1 MQQKKHWRVF
11 KMAKKNVIIPIFIPH
26 KGCPFDCVFCN
37 QKSISGE
44 TKDVTIEDVKQ
55 KIDTFLETI
64 QDGLIP
70 QVAFYGGSF
79 TGIDIKEQTKFLE
92 CVYEYVKKGKVSS
105 IRLSTRPD
113 YINRDILIN
122 LKKYG
127 VSTIELGVQSLNE
140 EVLKLSHRGH
150 TAKDVKNAVKLIKE
164 YGFLLGIQTMIGLLG
179 DTKKSAINTA
189 KQVVE
194 LKPDCV
200 RIYPTMVIENTYLNT
215 MMQEGKYVPLTL
227 EEAIDICANLC
238 EIYYSNNI
246 NVIRIGLQ
254 PTDNITEGKD
264 VKGGPFHPSM
274 RQLVEARLFRK
285 RIEQA
290 IIDSDIKNDFN
301 IYVGDRYVS
310 QAVGQRKS
318 NIKYLKDK
326 FSIKHIKV
334 YGVERQGFN
343 YLEVKNVKL

>member
-1 MQQKKHWRVF
+1 MQQKKHWRIL
-11 KMAKKNVIIPIFIPH
+11 KMTLKKKVIIPIFIPH

-44 TKDVTIEDVKQ
+44 TKDVTTQDITNT
-55 KIDTFLETI
+55 IDTFLQTI
-64 QDGLIP
+64 DKQIIP

-113 YINRDILIN
+113 YINHDILTN

-127 VSTIELGVQSLNE
+127 VSTIELGVQSLNP

-150 TAKDVKNAVKLIKE
+150 TVSDVKNAVKLIKE
-164 YGFLLGIQTMIGLLG
+164 YGFSLGIQTMIGLLG
-179 DTKKSAINTA
+179 DTRDSAIDTA

-194 LKPDCV
+194 MKPDCV
-200 RIYPTMVIENTYLNT
+200 RIYPTMVIKNTYLNT
-215 MMQEGKYVPLTL
+215 LLKQGKYVPLTL
-227 EEAIDICANLC
+227 EEAVSICADLC
-238 EIYYSNNI
+238 EIYYRNNI

-264 VKGGPFHPSM
+264 VVGGPFHPSM
-274 RQLVEARLFRK
+274 RQLVEERLFRT
-285 RIEQA
+285 RIEQE
-290 IIDSDIKNDFN
+290 IVKKGLKEHLDV
-301 IYVGDRYVS
+301 YVDDRYIS
-310 QAVGQRKS
+310 QVVGQKKT
-318 NIKYLKDK
+318 NKKYFRDK
-326 FSIKHIKV
+326 FGIRRIKV
-334 YGVERQGFN
+334 HGIKEKGFD
-343 YLEVKNVKL
+343 YLRVQ